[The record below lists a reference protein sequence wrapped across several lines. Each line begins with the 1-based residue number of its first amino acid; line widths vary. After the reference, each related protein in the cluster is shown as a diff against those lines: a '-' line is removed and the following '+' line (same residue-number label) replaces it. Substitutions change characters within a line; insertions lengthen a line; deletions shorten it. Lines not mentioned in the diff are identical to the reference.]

1 MEEIVKIIT
10 SMSGKY
16 APSLIFEDFVKMVA
30 ISLSNST
37 DIIHTKV
44 WKNRE
49 EQYKAIISKYTTEEY
64 NKFIKILGILV
75 NLFNENIYDY
85 LGEIYMK
92 CQMGNSRTGQFF
104 TPFNLSELIAK
115 LSIDDLEKIK
125 KSSDIMTLNEP
136 TCGGGGLIL
145 AYLKILKDN
154 NINYQK
160 RVKIVAQDLDFRSVY
175 MTYIQLSL
183 VGARAKVIQ
192 GDTLAEP
199 NVKEKNCIFYTP
211 MWKGLL

>member
-1 MEEIVKIIT
+1 MEEIIQIIT
-10 SMSGKY
+10 NMSGKY
-16 APSLIFEDFVKMVA
+16 SPTLIFDDFVKLVA

-37 DIIHTKV
+37 DIIHTEV

-49 EQYKAIISKYTTEEY
+49 EQYKAIISKYSADEF
-64 NKFIKILGILV
+64 NNFVKILGVLV
-75 NLFNENIYDY
+75 KLFEKEIYDY

-92 CQMGNSRTGQFF
+92 CEMGNSRTGQFF
-104 TPFNLSELIAK
+104 TPFNLSELTAK
-115 LSIDDLEKIK
+115 LSIDNIEKIK
-125 KSSDIMTLNEP
+125 KSEDVITLNEP
-136 TCGGGGLIL
+136 SCGGGGMIL

-154 NINYQK
+154 GINYQK
-160 RVKIVAQDLDFRSVY
+160 RVKIVAQDIDFRSIY
-175 MTYIQLSL
+175 MAYIQLSL

-199 NVKEKNCIFYTP
+199 NVKDNNYIFYTP

>member
-1 MEEIVKIIT
+1 
-10 SMSGKY
+10 MSGKY
-16 APSLIFEDFVKMVA
+16 APTLIFDDFVKMVT

-37 DIIHTKV
+37 DIIHNKV

-49 EQYKAIISKYTTEEY
+49 SQYKTIVSKYTKEEFQ
-64 NKFIKILGILV
+64 NLVKILTLLV
-75 NLFNENIYDY
+75 NLFNERIYDY

-92 CQMGNSRTGQFF
+92 CEMGNSRTGQFF
-104 TPFNLSELIAK
+104 TPFHLSELTAK
-115 LSIDDLEKIK
+115 LSIDDIEKLK
-125 KSSDIMTLNEP
+125 KTDDIITLNEP

-175 MTYIQLSL
+175 MTYVQLSL
-183 VGARAKVIQ
+183 IGARAKVVQ
-192 GDTLAEP
+192 GDTLANP
-199 NVKEKNCIFYTP
+199 NVKEKECIFYTP